1 MQSIGVETTQ
11 HVQLNYNPASV
22 GDRLLA
28 FLLDAF
34 ILAGYYLLLQILVG
48 AVTEANIVSQEALEE
63 QTWMLIIV
71 YSIVPFFYH
80 LASEVIWNGKSF
92 GKWVMSLRV
101 VRVDGTNP
109 TFGNYLIRWVFRLV
123 EITLT
128 TGLLA
133 FMAVLINGKGQRL
146 GDIAARTCVI
156 KTRRKVKLTD
166 TIYSEIDKEYIAKYP
181 IVAELTDKEISTIRE
196 VLASKRNYEYATW
209 FVMVQRTANII
220 QMKLGIDKLESNAD
234 DFLVQVINDYNHLH
248 RSK

>member
-28 FLLDAF
+28 FLLDGF
-34 ILAGYYLLLQILVG
+34 VLAGYYLLLQILIG
-48 AVTEANIVSQEALEE
+48 AITDANIVSQSKLEE
-63 QTWMLIIV
+63 QFWILILV

-80 LASEVIWNGKSF
+80 LACEVIWNGKSF
-92 GKWVMSLRV
+92 GKWAMNLKV

-109 TFGNYLIRWVFRLV
+109 TFGNYLIRWMFRLV
-123 EITLT
+123 EITFT

-133 FMAVLINGKGQRL
+133 FITVLINGKGQRL
-146 GDIAARTCVI
+146 GDIAAKTCVI

-166 TIYSEIDKEYIAKYP
+166 TIYSEIDTEYIAKYP
-181 IVAELTDKEISTIRE
+181 SVKDLTDKDISTIRD
-196 VLASKRNYEYATW
+196 VLASKRSYEYATW

-220 QMKLGIDKLESNAD
+220 QMKLNIEKFESNAD
-234 DFLVQVINDYNHLH
+234 DFLVQVISDYNHLH
-248 RSK
+248 ESK

>member
-34 ILAGYYLLLQILVG
+34 VLTGYYLLLQILVG
-48 AVTEANIVSQEALEE
+48 ALTEANIVSSEALEE
-63 QTWMLIIV
+63 QAWILILV
-71 YSIVPFFYH
+71 YTIVPFFYH
-80 LASEVIWNGKSF
+80 LVCEVIWNGKSF
-92 GKWVMSLRV
+92 GKWAMNLKV

-109 TFGNYLIRWVFRLV
+109 TFGNYLIRWMFRLV
-123 EITLT
+123 EITFT

-133 FMAVLINGKGQRL
+133 FITVLLNGKGQRI
-146 GDIAARTCVI
+146 GDIAAKTCVI

-181 IVAELTDKEISTIRE
+181 AVKELKDKDISTIRD

-220 QMKLGIDKLESNAD
+220 QMKLSIEKLESSAD
-234 DFLVQVINDYNHLH
+234 DFLVQVISDYNHLH
-248 RSK
+248 RS